1 MITIQYEQSEIR
13 ATCTTSGGQFLVA
26 TEIQL
31 PPGAMLSWYRVAAAG
46 DASALEAEAA
56 AEAVARI
63 RAMRASEAA
72 VQNRISAAA

>member
-13 ATCTTSGGQFLVA
+13 ATCTSSGGELLVA

-31 PPGAMLSWYRVAAAG
+31 PPGAMLSWYRVAHDG
-46 DASALEAEAA
+46 EASALEAQAA

-63 RAMRASEAA
+63 QAMRASQAA
-72 VQNRISAAA
+72 GQSTTSAI